1 MSLLKDLT
9 PPPKK
14 SLNCKVWLILESL
27 DQADQKILEAALSD
41 SEVWPTESLTREL
54 RKRGIEVGRETI
66 RHHRKGDCAC
76 VRQ

>member
-9 PPPKK
+9 PPPKR
-14 SLNCKVWLILESL
+14 SLNCKVWAIRETLEP
-27 DQADQKILEAALSD
+27 ADQKIFDAAIAD
-41 SEVWPTESLTREL
+41 TDVWPVEGLTREL